1 MNHQNV
7 SLKRIAALILSCVL
21 LLGSLA
27 GCAGKPTEDVSSG
40 PEAPANTYTPQVNE
54 DGYII
59 ITMPITLLGGN
70 PAKDLEKQHNSKIAS
85 MSEEEIA
92 QLAWTKL
99 VANKDGSLDYYFT
112 PEQLE
117 RTKETAYMAGQLI
130 ESSTNTYPADYIKG
144 ATYTDIDE
152 NGVPWGLIVSVD
164 GKTYTSFELVYSYY
178 ATLSPAVYIGM
189 YQIFCG
195 IPGDEWAVHVTV
207 KDAETGEVISETDFP
222 TRDE

>member
-1 MNHQNV
+1 MKQKKV
-7 SLKRIAALILSCVL
+7 SLKRIAALTLSCVL

-27 GCAGKPTEDVSSG
+27 GCAGKPAEDASSEDG
-40 PEAPANTYTPQVNE
+40 PTNTSVNE
-54 DGYII
+54 EGYII

-92 QLAWTKL
+92 RLAWSKL
-99 VANKDGSLDYYFT
+99 VANEDGSLDYYFT

-130 ESSTNTYPADYIKG
+130 ESSTNTYPADYIKD

-152 NGVPWGLIVSVD
+152 NGVPWGLVVLVD
-164 GKTYTSFELVYSYY
+164 GKTYTSFELVNSYY
-178 ATLSPAVYIGM
+178 VTLSPAVYIGM

-207 KDAETGEVISETDFP
+207 KDADSGEVISEHDFP
-222 TRDE
+222 TRGE